1 MADDGRG
8 QPETT
13 AGLDLGDKYSHLCLL
28 GTESGE
34 VTMVWDYFA
43 SVDTL
48 SLCHCHLLH
57 SNRFVVPGA
66 LVAQR

>member
-43 SVDTL
+43 SGSPSFSVQLDGIE
-48 SLCHCHLLH
+48 
-57 SNRFVVPGA
+57 RQV
-66 LVAQR
+66 